1 MKEIINNGHIDK
13 QVNIQ
18 EVKEFHLHPN
28 NSEKIKADD
37 LTSLNAWNG
46 LSKPEDIRNFK
57 DKFLPICSD
66 FSISKLNK
74 YNRNLVEGKYEQT
87 IYDERDISSLK
98 FIVFDK
104 CQDRLIDFYEKNQSK
119 KNLDKNEVEELINLY
134 IIDARQIIK
143 DKQQVYKY
151 PDVTDDFIKKLVFDL
166 IDECFLSFDEKGI
179 YDD

>member
-1 MKEIINNGHIDK
+1 MSEIINNGHIDK

-57 DKFLPICSD
+57 DKFLAICSD

-134 IIDARQIIK
+134 IIDERQIIK